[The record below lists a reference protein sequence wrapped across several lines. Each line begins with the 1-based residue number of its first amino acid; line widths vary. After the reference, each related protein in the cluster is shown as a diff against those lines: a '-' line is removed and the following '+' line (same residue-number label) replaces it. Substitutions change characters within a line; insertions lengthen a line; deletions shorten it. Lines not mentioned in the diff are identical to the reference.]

1 MIAKTDDRRLA
12 MTAIALVPFRFVRT
26 IVVAMTLGAVLFA
39 AVLRPSPVGG
49 ARVQRFDPRNRYGRF
64 GRRDRRG
71 FVRRFRSRIARPLA
85 PAWMA
90 AGLACA

>member
-39 AVLRPSPVGG
+39 AV
-49 ARVQRFDPRNRYGRF
+49 
-64 GRRDRRG
+64 
-71 FVRRFRSRIARPLA
+71 
-85 PAWMA
+85 
-90 AGLACA
+90 